1 MTAARDDGLMALPGI
16 GADPNARD
24 AARHR
29 LDGAAPASS
38 KSVLDALL
46 DEYRVRAKSERTK
59 GVHFEERDRDTVVMA
74 CGTSKTYTRWAVC
87 SDMTVSLFSH
97 NDGQS
102 QQRRQCH
109 QRCAPAHLQALDC

>member
-1 MTAARDDGLMALPGI
+1 MTAARDDGLMALPGK
-16 GADPNARD
+16 GADSNAHD
-24 AARHR
+24 TTRHR
-29 LDGAAPASS
+29 LNGAATASS
-38 KSVLDALL
+38 TSVLDALL
-46 DEYRVRAKSERTK
+46 DEYRVRAKSEHTK
-59 GVHFEERDRDTVVMA
+59 GVYFEERDRDTVVMA

-102 QQRRQCH
+102 QHRRQCH